1 MQKYPA
7 FRFLMLHRT
16 ITKIFLVVFISL
28 AGQITSAA
36 TPTES
41 LQITVGGLTN
51 IMANK
56 DLSREEKRNQFIE
69 ILDQSMDYRASSQRI
84 MAQQWGKTS
93 DGDKQKFME
102 LFSQI
107 IVNTYFTLL
116 EEYDGEVV
124 EYGRERIQRER
135 YAIVDTQV
143 FTGGKKIPV
152 RYRLIV
158 RGESWKIY
166 DLVIEGVSLIQNYK
180 DSYAPLIRRGGVTEL
195 FASLEAELKAASA
208 TN

>member
-1 MQKYPA
+1 MQNSPT
-7 FRFLMLHRT
+7 FRFLTMHKPV
-16 ITKIFLVVFISL
+16 TKFFLVVLFPFL
-28 AGQITSAA
+28 AHIAAAA

-41 LQITVGGLTN
+41 LQVTITGLTD
-51 IMANK
+51 IMGNK
-56 DLSREEKRNQFIE
+56 DLDSEEKRIQFIE

-84 MAQQWGKTS
+84 MAQHWRRTS
-93 DGDKQKFME
+93 DTDKQKFMD

-107 IVNTYFTLL
+107 IVNTYFSLL
-116 EEYDGEVV
+116 EQYDGEVV

-143 FTGGKKIPV
+143 YVDSKKIPV
-152 RYRLIV
+152 RYRLLV

-166 DLVIEGVSLIQNYK
+166 DMVIEGVSLIQNYK

-195 FASLEAELKAASA
+195 FASLEAELQAASA